1 MCPKRSD
8 PFYVVSYYIKW
19 VTTSWTHS
27 TFGYCWICC
36 IWIVGY
42 RCVQMPARDQI
53 ICVTRNFIKDR
64 IKYLDICYASP
75 AWQLSARFVRRKLHR
90 GGFRNQG
97 DRGDLPPPPSSIIV
111 CHLKFPKFSNFG
123 EQITFLPISLCP
135 LFPPSFPSLFK
146 FRATAQCT
154 PHSTHYNYSESWNSD
169 PRSFQIQIL
178 RIDNFKF

>member
-97 DRGDLPPPPSSIIV
+97 DRGDLPPPFLHNCMPPQVSKI
-111 CHLKFPKFSNFG
+111 LKFWRANHIFTNFPLPPFS
-123 EQITFLPISLCP
+123 P
-135 LFPPSFPSLFK
+135 LFPLP
-146 FRATAQCT
+146 
-154 PHSTHYNYSESWNSD
+154 
-169 PRSFQIQIL
+169 FQIQGDCTVHTAQYTL
-178 RIDNFKF
+178 